1 MQILKKLFSIRN
13 KYADGLKYKILTIF
27 GHEIKINEEIRKK
40 AYYQLIEENQI
51 YKKALRNLTPK
62 THLEQIE
69 VNITE
74 HCNLNCQSCD
84 HFSSIA
90 EPEFLDIQVFE
101 NDIKRLSELTNGHI
115 DRIYLLGGEPLLHP
129 DINKFSKITR
139 KYFPKSLVSILTNG
153 ILLDKQQEDFW
164 QTCKNYNIEI
174 WTTKYPIKVDYD
186 NLSDLCQKHG
196 ISFKFFFGGDE
207 IKTSY
212 KRALDLNGNQN
223 PIESFKKCGIA
234 NNCIMLNHGKI
245 YTCTLAPCIRHFNK
259 YFNQNLNIKEND
271 GIDIYK
277 VKDIHEILNF
287 CSSPIHFCKYCN
299 IDANEK
305 NIPWSITK
313 RNINEWV
320 SNS

>member
-1 MQILKKLFSIRN
+1 MEILKKIFSVKN
-13 KYADGLKYKILTIF
+13 KYVDDLKYKIVTIMGKSF
-27 GHEIKINEEIRKK
+27 KICEQIDPQIYFLIKN
-40 AYYQLIEENQI
+40 ENQI
-51 YKKALRNLTPK
+51 NKKALKNLTPK

-69 VNITE
+69 INVVE

-90 EPEFLDIQVFE
+90 EPEFLDIKLFE
-101 NDIKRLSELTNGHI
+101 NDIKKLSELTKAKI

-129 DINKFSKITR
+129 NLNEFLKITR
-139 KYFPKSLVSILTNG
+139 KYFPDSLVSILTNG
-153 ILLDKQQEDFW
+153 ILLDKQSEAFW
-164 QTCKNYNIEI
+164 QTCRNCEIEI

-186 NLSDLCQKHG
+186 KLRILCQNHG
-196 ISFKFFFGGDE
+196 ISFKFFFGGNE

-259 YFNQNLNIKEND
+259 YFNQNLTLMEND
-271 GIDIYK
+271 GIDIYS
-277 VKDIHEILNF
+277 VKNLQEILNF
-287 CSSPIHFCKYCN
+287 CASPISFCKYCN

-305 NIPWSITK
+305 DKTWSTTK
-313 RNINEWV
+313 RDISEWV
-320 SNS
+320 ANN